1 MPNRP
6 IARDFGEGAPTD
18 IFLVIGF
25 AAAVMI
31 LLFLVFAPRWFSGEK
46 IVDVVQAQRS
56 IEAPVTGSPN

>member
-6 IARDFGEGAPTD
+6 ITRDFREGAPAD
-18 IFLVIGF
+18 IFLVIGI

-46 IVDVVQAQRS
+46 IVEVVQPS
-56 IEAPVTGSPN
+56 IEAPITGGPN

>member
-6 IARDFGEGAPTD
+6 AIGHTHEGAATD

-25 AAAVMI
+25 VAAVMI

-46 IVDVVQAQRS
+46 IVEVVQPS
-56 IEAPVTGSPN
+56 IEAPITGSPN

>member
-6 IARDFGEGAPTD
+6 ITRDFREGAATD

-25 AAAVMI
+25 VAAVMI
-31 LLFLVFAPRWFSGEK
+31 ALFLVFAPRWFSGEK
-46 IVDVVQAQRS
+46 IVDVVQTQPS

>member
-6 IARDFGEGAPTD
+6 IARDFREGAPTD

-46 IVDVVQAQRS
+46 IAVQPS
-56 IEAPVTGSPN
+56 IEAPVAGSPN

>member
-6 IARDFGEGAPTD
+6 IARDFREGAPTD

-46 IVDVVQAQRS
+46 IQPS
-56 IEAPVTGSPN
+56 IEAPITGSPN